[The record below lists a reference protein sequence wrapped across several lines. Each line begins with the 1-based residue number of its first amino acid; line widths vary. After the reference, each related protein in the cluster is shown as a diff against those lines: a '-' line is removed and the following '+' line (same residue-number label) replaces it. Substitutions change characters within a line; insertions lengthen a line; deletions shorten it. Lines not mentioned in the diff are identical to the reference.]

1 MKIFTT
7 LCCSLVLFALVACD
21 SDPQKISTLR
31 PNDVI
36 LAFGD
41 SLTLGVGTEPGLG
54 YPEQLY
60 RLTARQVVNAG
71 VSGETSADGARRLP
85 ALLDQYEPEVV
96 IICHGGNDLLRKL
109 DRQTLRA
116 NLRNMFE
123 AANQRKIAVVMIAV
137 PQPDLLMNDAPLYR
151 ELADELNF
159 LLLEKSLGELLRNP
173 QYKSDAVHLNAQG
186 YRKLAEAVAD
196 LLYENGAL

>member
-85 ALLDQYEPEVV
+85 GLLDQYEPEVV

-109 DRQTLRA
+109 DRETLRA

-137 PQPDLLMNDAPLYR
+137 PQPDLLMSDAPLYR

-159 LLLEKSLGELLRNP
+159 LLLEKTLGELLRNP